1 MSKTPPPGAI
11 DYEAACALLG
21 LPCAADPNQIDDD
34 QLKKAFRKAALK
46 AHPDKGGSDDEFRKV
61 KAASECIVRAKKHG
75 LAHAADANYDSDSE
89 ENNFEAF
96 FDEEGDDIMAE
107 IILRMFVA
115 VRKSISRRIRSKHA
129 SKLHAS
135 LVGFHIGTRWKRG
148 EAPRARNEG
157 RSGTWS
163 SG

>member
-21 LPCAADPNQIDDD
+21 LPCAADPHDIDDD

-75 LAHAADANYDSDSE
+75 ISRVNDVIDSDDD

-129 SKLHAS
+129 STLHAS
-135 LVGFHIGTRWKRG
+135 LVGFHIGTRWRRG
-148 EAPRARNEG
+148 AAPRVPSGG
-157 RSGTWS
+157 RFEI
-163 SG
+163 

>member
-1 MSKTPPPGAI
+1 M
-11 DYEAACALLG
+11 LG
-21 LPCAADPNQIDDD
+21 LPCAADPSDIDDAE
-34 QLKKAFRKAALK
+34 LKKAFRKAALK
-46 AHPDKGGSDDEFRKV
+46 AHPDKGGSDEEFRKV

-75 LAHAADANYDSDSE
+75 IARAADATYDSDNE

-129 SKLHAS
+129 STLHAS
-135 LVGFHIGTRWKRG
+135 LVGFHIGTRWRRAA
-148 EAPRARNEG
+148 APRVRNGG

-163 SG
+163 SGCGGPKSPNV